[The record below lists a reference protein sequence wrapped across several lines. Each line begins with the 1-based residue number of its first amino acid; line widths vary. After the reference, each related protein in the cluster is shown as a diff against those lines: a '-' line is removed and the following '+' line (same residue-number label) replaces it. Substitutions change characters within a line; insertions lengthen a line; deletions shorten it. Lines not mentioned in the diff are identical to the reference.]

1 MVVIRNLQDKIDILK
16 HEVSVLRDIYNS
28 MDHDGGRFNT
38 AASVLE
44 ERIKELEYHESWRQ
58 Y

>member
-28 MDHDGGRFNT
+28 MDHDGGRYNT
-38 AASVLE
+38 AINVLT
-44 ERIKELEYHESWRQ
+44 ERAHELEQDIRNK
-58 Y
+58 